1 MGFEWECESEV
12 MDNRRKGFL
21 SFKCQSLLC
30 LVVILVD
37 GLGGIYFQPNGKLFD
52 CIVVSLVLD
61 TARLRNECRSLSD
74 NETTRDR
81 LMASQRTCLFHCH
94 NYLGF
99 RNFEN
104 ICET

>member
-12 MDNRRKGFL
+12 MDNMRKGFL

-37 GLGGIYFQPNGKLFD
+37 GLGGIYFQPNGNLFD
-52 CIVVSLVLD
+52 CIVVSFVLD
-61 TARLRNECRSLSD
+61 TAQLCNKCRSLSD

-81 LMASQRTCLFHCH
+81 LLASQRTCLFHCH

-104 ICET
+104 ISEI